1 MEISLQQLQKNP
13 KLKSVFDET
22 EDLEKAV
29 RIPYLIKNKILMSPG
44 IWNGFYYK
52 DKTIKGAFDNTDWD
66 SKEVVSLFL
75 DHEDERSSEWV
86 GWVKNPRVDGEDVRG
101 DLIIV
106 DKATAIKLYA
116 GAKFGISPKV
126 RGQEE
131 DGEME
136 SFVFD
141 NFSVVLNPAVK
152 TAYINNTQIE
162 NENEELAGFEEIRKQ
177 KKMSVSEF
185 YAIPKD
191 PPSESKLPIY
201 DAAHVRNAL
210 ARFNQLKGVSSSE
223 KDTAKRKIFAAAK
236 KFGIEVSNKF
246 KEMEEVKMEEE
257 KPKDEVMTEEPK
269 EKESEM
275 KELMGK
281 LTELINQLQ
290 KKEEQPKVEEPKV
303 EEPKAEPEEPAEEV
317 PEDDKKKKVMNDS
330 EMFEITANPKWAGFV
345 KEMKEKDANLSL
357 QEIAEA
363 FKNQKSDKMSEKIS
377 ELSEKLN
384 KFEARLQEPA
394 KVSMHASS
402 KVLQEKG
409 DPDGDFLQLL
419 KERRIG

>member
-1 MEISLQQLQKNP
+1 
-13 KLKSVFDET
+13 
-22 EDLEKAV
+22 
-29 RIPYLIKNKILMSPG
+29 
-44 IWNGFYYK
+44 
-52 DKTIKGAFDNTDWD
+52 
-66 SKEVVSLFL
+66 
-75 DHEDERSSEWV
+75 
-86 GWVKNPRVDGEDVRG
+86 
-101 DLIIV
+101 
-106 DKATAIKLYA
+106 
-116 GAKFGISPKV
+116 
-126 RGQEE
+126 
-131 DGEME
+131 
-136 SFVFD
+136 
-141 NFSVVLNPAVK
+141 
-152 TAYINNTQIE
+152 
-162 NENEELAGFEEIRKQ
+162 
-177 KKMSVSEF
+177 
-185 YAIPKD
+185 
-191 PPSESKLPIY
+191 
-201 DAAHVRNAL
+201 
-210 ARFNQLKGVSSSE
+210 
-223 KDTAKRKIFAAAK
+223 
-236 KFGIEVSNKF
+236 
-246 KEMEEVKMEEE
+246 MEEE